1 MKSRLLAVL
10 SLISLA
16 ACGGID
22 QRLTRAAEAQGQ
34 LEAATDLPDLPE
46 YCRQDTRSGVRVGDR
61 LDTALLK
68 TDAALAEEHR
78 RNAICADWYDE
89 LKAGLALKEKTP
101 GGRSKR
107 PPD

>member
-1 MKSRLLAVL
+1 MTFRFLAAS
-10 SLISLA
+10 SLILLA

-22 QRLTRAAEAQGQ
+22 QRLERAAETQGQ
-34 LEAATDLPDLPE
+34 LEAATALPDLPE
-46 YCRQDTRSGVRVGDR
+46 YCRQNTRSGVREGDR

-89 LKAGLALKEKTP
+89 LQAELASDEST
-101 GGRSKR
+101 GG
-107 PPD
+107 PQ